1 MSVYLYDSA
10 ILLSPSPLL
19 PLSPPF
25 LLSSPP
31 PIFSSQMCK
40 LTAEDFKVTP
50 ELADR
55 SWDYPPFVK
64 DSPACCM
71 EVYECSDFSIGIFLL
86 KPKMS
91 MPLHDHPGMHGV
103 M

>member
-1 MSVYLYDSA
+1 
-10 ILLSPSPLL
+10 
-19 PLSPPF
+19 
-25 LLSSPP
+25 
-31 PIFSSQMCK
+31 MCK

-71 EVYECSDFSIGIFLL
+71 EVYECPDFSIGIFLL
-86 KPKMS
+86 KPKKS